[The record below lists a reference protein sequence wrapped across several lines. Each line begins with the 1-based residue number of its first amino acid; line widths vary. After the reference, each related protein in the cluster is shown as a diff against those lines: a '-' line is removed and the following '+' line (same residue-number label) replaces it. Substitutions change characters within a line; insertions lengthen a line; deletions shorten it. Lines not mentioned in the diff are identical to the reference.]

1 LFDARPVPEPL
12 ISHLDPKSPAVEAF
26 GTLGTNLQYA
36 STENALRSVL
46 ITSPGPGEG
55 KSTITAN
62 LAYVLA

>member
-1 LFDARPVPEPL
+1 VPEPL
-12 ISHLDPKSPAVEAF
+12 ISHLDPKSLVVEAF
-26 GTLGTNLQYA
+26 RTLGTNLQYA